1 MENRYLAHYGIKG
14 MKWGIWN
21 EETRARY
28 RGWREKNKKS
38 SHERLLKSTNA
49 KKLYNRR
56 KELSDREL
64 QDRLNRLNKEN
75 ELKRLAY
82 KDSAAKKIV
91 KAVEGMTIAAI
102 SAYIFNSGKKYIT
115 DNMDNLK
122 TLYDIYGSK

>member
-14 MKWGIWN
+14 MKWGVWN
-21 EETRARY
+21 DETRARY
-28 RGWREKNKKS
+28 HGGKERTKKD
-38 SHERLLKSTNA
+38 SHEELLRSTNA
-49 KKLYNRR
+49 KKLYRHR

-64 QDRLNRLNKEN
+64 QDRINRLNKEN